1 MDCAVIYS
9 EVALADLQQI
19 TAFIAK
25 DNAEVAGR
33 FANRLVDLAESLR
46 SLPERGRPVKKWP
59 DVRVIVLAPYLI
71 FYHYERTARLISEAR
86 LRARLLRKRSRGGRS
101 GSW

>member
-9 EVALADLQQI
+9 EAALADLQEI

-25 DNAEVAGR
+25 DNAEVAAR

-46 SLPERGRPVKKWP
+46 SLPERGRSV
-59 DVRVIVLAPYLI
+59 
-71 FYHYERTARLISEAR
+71 
-86 LRARLLRKRSRGGRS
+86 RS
-101 GSW
+101 GPAFMSSCCRRI